1 MYFYLV
7 NKSVPFVS
15 SDRLTINEVKC
26 FFYYWYGIVVLT
38 VEEITEDE
46 WVYFHILE
54 KEKKM

>member
-15 SDRLTINEVKC
+15 SDKLTNNEVKS

-38 VEEITEDE
+38 VEELNENE
-46 WVYFHILE
+46 WLYFFE
-54 KEKKM
+54 SSKM